1 MIEILDVG
9 AGNII
14 GCKIDGKI
22 DNDDILKISRL
33 VDDKIQ
39 IYTKLRVYVELINLE
54 GISFEALMNDLKLA
68 VKHYSKFERKAVV
81 TDKKWIQTISP
92 IAGRLFPGIEVK
104 CFSFADRDR
113 AVEWIRC

>member
-81 TDKKWIQTISP
+81 TDKNWIHTISP

-104 CFSFADRDR
+104 CFSFADRDS